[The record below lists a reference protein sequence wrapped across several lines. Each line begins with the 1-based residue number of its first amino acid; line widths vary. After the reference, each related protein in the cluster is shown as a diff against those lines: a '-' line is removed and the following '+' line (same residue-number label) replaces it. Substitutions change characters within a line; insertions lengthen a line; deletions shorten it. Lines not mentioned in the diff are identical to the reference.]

1 MDHRWILPV
10 PEYYARMNAYILEV
24 GLPYSVADCQ
34 QWDAETVLLHAAMGA
49 ARGQSVLD
57 CACGWGRQT
66 IALAKLGWQV
76 SASDVSETSLAFAR
90 KFAQQEGVTVDFRQC
105 DMRELPQVFERR
117 FDWLVSCFA
126 LYEIPTEEGI
136 RQAIGAMR
144 SVLKPGGKCY
154 LRLRDMDFLMEEQPR
169 HTFHGETRTPTGRV
183 ICIEDW
189 EYESE
194 SEVLALDAFLR
205 EDESVEPSHYLRWVT
220 ETIGCRK
227 RVMRK
232 AELERLL
239 RAEGFAVTFL
249 PQSAPWMPV
258 EVIAS
263 NGP

>member
-34 QWDAETVLLHAAMGA
+34 QWDAEIALLHAAMGD
-49 ARGQSVLD
+49 ARGQAALD
-57 CACGWGRQT
+57 CSCGWGRQT

-90 KFAQQEGVTVDFRQC
+90 KLAGQEGVAVDFRVC
-105 DMRELPQVFERR
+105 DMRDLVFEQP

-126 LYEIPTEEGI
+126 LYEIPSEEGI
-136 RQAIGAMR
+136 RQAIRGMWG
-144 SVLKPGGKCY
+144 VLKPGGKCY
-154 LRLRDMDFLMEEQPR
+154 LRFRDMDFLMEEQPR
-169 HTFHGETRTPTGRV
+169 HVFHGETRTPTGRV

-194 SEVLALDAFLR
+194 SEVVALDAFLR
-205 EDESVEPSHYLRWVT
+205 EDERLDPSDHFRWVT

-239 RAEGFAVTFL
+239 RAEGFTVTFL

-258 EVIAS
+258 EVVAIKNS
-263 NGP
+263 